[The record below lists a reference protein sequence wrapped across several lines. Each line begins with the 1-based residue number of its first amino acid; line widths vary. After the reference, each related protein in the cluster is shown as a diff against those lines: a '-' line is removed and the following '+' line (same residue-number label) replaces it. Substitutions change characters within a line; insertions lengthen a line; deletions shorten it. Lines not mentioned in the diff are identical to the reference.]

1 MNKFSIRVFL
11 IFFLFFTLAYALV
24 AYFYQRVSKN
34 FMEQNR
40 IDYVASMSKSAS
52 FAVESR
58 IEQDLEWLRFKID
71 NYQDMGENYADHL
84 DELSIHSVPV
94 VGYGKVA
101 DTLDAYVIEGIRYY
115 YTNTDLSDT
124 YVKND
129 FNDYEQLISFYSFKD
144 GFKGYDK
151 LTKFIFFNIG
161 NQLLFYEAHPYL
173 KDVIQDEYMTDNY
186 YFLISKDAS
195 IHYKKEIDS
204 PKDKLFDDYIRGAN
218 SELLIAQMTSAL
230 YSLQE
235 GTYQIR
241 FMGKSAYLTF
251 YPLTPKFS
259 IRQYFVA
266 YIFFAEDVTS
276 DISYLRITLFT
287 FYLIISLLF
296 ICLGLVVYFILN
308 KKNSDVELSLFRY
321 YYLKPYSFKTN
332 RKGKIVSYNKS
343 LKINFPAIARYK
355 HLRDI
360 VEEEDQE
367 GIKHLIGQ
375 QMPITLMVNNSDGQ
389 KRTLRF
395 FPVKL
400 LFNYLYIGE
409 DITEF
414 QMESIRNSRLA
425 LYNRVTDLPNSIIL
439 QDSLQKILDRKEESL
454 KCAFVVMDIV
464 QFRNYNNFLGRK
476 IADTILV
483 KMGEIINANLRRPS
497 DTLYHLEGDLF
508 GVLMHEIDHERSITD
523 WCQNLNEILRKP
535 VQFGTY
541 SLTLKLKMGI
551 VNFKDLEDGATA
563 ATVIEEA
570 EQALKRAKEFPNLSF
585 AIFDEGM
592 KKFYTHEQVME
603 NDLRKAIENREFVM
617 FLQPQYDN
625 SLNRIVAFE
634 ALIRWDNPKYRLSS
648 PAHFI
653 EVAEQNNLIIEIGR
667 IVTEETFKMAKIL
680 EPYKVRISMNLS
692 PIQLMQA
699 GFVKEFVEAFK
710 EMELPEGSIAI
721 EITENFLMTNLEN
734 IIDKMYILKNNGFS
748 LHLDDFGTG
757 YSSML
762 YLKDLPIDTIK
773 IDREFIRYLNTDKY
787 SRAIVPKL
795 ISLAKSLDLGVI
807 AEGVENEK
815 QNQFL
820 IKNGCNV
827 IQGHLISK
835 AIPLDQAIRLLDERF
850 TLEKK
855 N

>member
-1 MNKFSIRVFL
+1 M
-11 IFFLFFTLAYALV
+11 
-24 AYFYQRVSKN
+24 
-34 FMEQNR
+34 
-40 IDYVASMSKSAS
+40 
-52 FAVESR
+52 
-58 IEQDLEWLRFKID
+58 
-71 NYQDMGENYADHL
+71 
-84 DELSIHSVPV
+84 
-94 VGYGKVA
+94 
-101 DTLDAYVIEGIRYY
+101 
-115 YTNTDLSDT
+115 
-124 YVKND
+124 
-129 FNDYEQLISFYSFKD
+129 
-144 GFKGYDK
+144 
-151 LTKFIFFNIG
+151 
-161 NQLLFYEAHPYL
+161 
-173 KDVIQDEYMTDNY
+173 
-186 YFLISKDAS
+186 
-195 IHYKKEIDS
+195 
-204 PKDKLFDDYIRGAN
+204 
-218 SELLIAQMTSAL
+218 
-230 YSLQE
+230 
-235 GTYQIR
+235 
-241 FMGKSAYLTF
+241 
-251 YPLTPKFS
+251 
-259 IRQYFVA
+259 
-266 YIFFAEDVTS
+266 
-276 DISYLRITLFT
+276 
-287 FYLIISLLF
+287 
-296 ICLGLVVYFILN
+296 
-308 KKNSDVELSLFRY
+308 ELSLIRY

-634 ALIRWDNPKYRLSS
+634 ALIRWDNPSS
-648 PAHFI
+648 VVIAGTF
-653 EVAEQNNLIIEIGR
+653 EVRNRTLIIEIAMGR
-667 IVTEETFKMAKIL
+667 KPSMATFGTN
-680 EPYKVRISMNLS
+680 KVDFDDLRGFSH
-692 PIQLMQA
+692 A
-699 GFVKEFVEAFK
+699 GGLCKEFVEA
-710 EMELPEGSIAI
+710 
-721 EITENFLMTNLEN
+721 
-734 IIDKMYILKNNGFS
+734 
-748 LHLDDFGTG
+748 
-757 YSSML
+757 
-762 YLKDLPIDTIK
+762 
-773 IDREFIRYLNTDKY
+773 
-787 SRAIVPKL
+787 
-795 ISLAKSLDLGVI
+795 
-807 AEGVENEK
+807 
-815 QNQFL
+815 
-820 IKNGCNV
+820 
-827 IQGHLISK
+827 
-835 AIPLDQAIRLLDERF
+835 
-850 TLEKK
+850 
-855 N
+855 

>member
-11 IFFLFFTLAYALV
+11 IFFLFFTLAYTLV
-24 AYFYQRVSKN
+24 AYFYQKVSLN

-58 IEQDLEWLRFKID
+58 IEQDLEWLRFKIE
-71 NYQDMGENYADHL
+71 NYEDMGENFADHL

-94 VGYGKVA
+94 IGYGKVA
-101 DTLDAYVIEGIRYY
+101 DTLDAYDIDGVRYF
-115 YTNTDLSDT
+115 YTNTYLSDT
-124 YVKND
+124 YVKNE
-129 FNDYEQLISFYSFKD
+129 FNDYEQLITFYSFKD
-144 GFKGYDK
+144 GYKDYDN
-151 LTKFIFFNIG
+151 LTKFIFFNID
-161 NQLLFYEAHPYL
+161 NLLLFYEAHPYL
-173 KDVIQDEYMTDNY
+173 KDIIQDEYMANNF

-218 SELLIAQMTSAL
+218 SELLIVRMTQDL
-230 YSLQE
+230 YDQKE

-251 YPLTPKFS
+251 HPLAPNLS
-259 IRQYFVA
+259 VRQYFVA
-266 YIFFAEDVTS
+266 HIFFAEDVTS
-276 DISYLRITLFT
+276 DISYLRITLIT

-296 ICLGLVVYFILN
+296 ICLGLVVYLVIN

-321 YYLKPYSFKTN
+321 YYLKPYTFKTN
-332 RKGKIVSYNKS
+332 RKGKIVSTNKS
-343 LKINFPAIARYK
+343 LKLNFPTLAKFKY
-355 HLRDI
+355 LQDI
-360 VEEEDQE
+360 IKQENQE
-367 GIKHLIGQ
+367 GIHHIIRQ
-375 QMPITLMVNNSDGQ
+375 QMPITFTINNNEEH

-400 LFNYLYIGE
+400 MFNYLYIGE
-409 DITEF
+409 DITEY
-414 QMESIRNSRLA
+414 QMESLRNSRLA
-425 LYNRVTDLPNSIIL
+425 LYNHVTDLPNSIVL
-439 QDSLQKILDRKEESL
+439 EDHLQKILKGKSETL
-454 KCAFVVMDIV
+454 NYAFIVINIV
-464 QFRNYNNFLGRK
+464 QFRNYNNLLGRK

-483 KMGEIINANLRRPS
+483 KMGEIISANLRRPS
-497 DTLYHLEGDLF
+497 DTVYHLEGDLF

-523 WCQNLNEILRKP
+523 WCQNLIETLRKP
-535 VQFGTY
+535 VQFGTN

-551 VNFKDLEDGATA
+551 VNFKDLEEGTSPN
-563 ATVIEEA
+563 TLIEEA

-603 NDLRKAIENREFVM
+603 SDLRKAIENREFVM

-667 IVTEETFKMAKIL
+667 IVTEETFRIAKLL
-680 EPYKVRISMNLS
+680 EPYNVRISMNLS

-699 GFVKEFVEAFK
+699 GFVKEFVETFK
-710 EMELPEGSIAI
+710 ERELKEGSIAI

-835 AIPLDQAIRLLDERF
+835 AIPLDQAVNLLDEQF

>member
-1 MNKFSIRVFL
+1 
-11 IFFLFFTLAYALV
+11 
-24 AYFYQRVSKN
+24 
-34 FMEQNR
+34 
-40 IDYVASMSKSAS
+40 
-52 FAVESR
+52 
-58 IEQDLEWLRFKID
+58 
-71 NYQDMGENYADHL
+71 
-84 DELSIHSVPV
+84 
-94 VGYGKVA
+94 
-101 DTLDAYVIEGIRYY
+101 
-115 YTNTDLSDT
+115 
-124 YVKND
+124 
-129 FNDYEQLISFYSFKD
+129 
-144 GFKGYDK
+144 
-151 LTKFIFFNIG
+151 
-161 NQLLFYEAHPYL
+161 
-173 KDVIQDEYMTDNY
+173 
-186 YFLISKDAS
+186 
-195 IHYKKEIDS
+195 
-204 PKDKLFDDYIRGAN
+204 
-218 SELLIAQMTSAL
+218 
-230 YSLQE
+230 
-235 GTYQIR
+235 
-241 FMGKSAYLTF
+241 
-251 YPLTPKFS
+251 
-259 IRQYFVA
+259 
-266 YIFFAEDVTS
+266 
-276 DISYLRITLFT
+276 
-287 FYLIISLLF
+287 
-296 ICLGLVVYFILN
+296 
-308 KKNSDVELSLFRY
+308 
-321 YYLKPYSFKTN
+321 
-332 RKGKIVSYNKS
+332 
-343 LKINFPAIARYK
+343 
-355 HLRDI
+355 
-360 VEEEDQE
+360 
-367 GIKHLIGQ
+367 
-375 QMPITLMVNNSDGQ
+375 MPITLMVNNSDGQ

-551 VNFKDLEDGATA
+551 VNFKDLEDGTTA

-710 EMELPEGSIAI
+710 EMELRRFDCHRNHRKLP
-721 EITENFLMTNLEN
+721 
-734 IIDKMYILKNNGFS
+734 
-748 LHLDDFGTG
+748 DDQ
-757 YSSML
+757 S
-762 YLKDLPIDTIK
+762 
-773 IDREFIRYLNTDKY
+773 RKY
-787 SRAIVPKL
+787 Y
-795 ISLAKSLDLGVI
+795 
-807 AEGVENEK
+807 
-815 QNQFL
+815 
-820 IKNGCNV
+820 
-827 IQGHLISK
+827 
-835 AIPLDQAIRLLDERF
+835 
-850 TLEKK
+850 
-855 N
+855 